1 MFKTKRGLVNYHR
14 LSFAEREEISRYL
27 ARGET
32 IRSIS
37 LILARSPSTVSREI
51 KRAAQFGRKENYR
64 AIWANFRAKRNRKK
78 QGRKRKLD
86 TNEKLKRYVFKK
98 LSLRWSPEQIAIYL
112 TIEYPLDISMR
123 VAKETI
129 YRYIYVQPKGELRRS
144 FIKALRRSHKRR
156 YKKDWRANIYKG
168 NKSIPNLISIE
179 ERPEEVKDRIV
190 PGHWEGDLLIGKLRR
205 SALGSLVERTSR
217 KTILVP
223 LLLGYNHER
232 VANEFSKELGRI
244 PKRMRKT
251 MTYDQG
257 SEMSSHEKI
266 TQKTKIKVYFSHG
279 GSPWERGTNENTNGL
294 VRQFFPKG
302 TDFTRVSRKEIK
314 RVEKLL
320 NGRPRKVLNWKKP
333 EEVFDELLR

>member
-1 MFKTKRGLVNYHR
+1 MSKTKREFANYHR
-14 LSFAEREEISRYL
+14 LSFKEREEISRYL
-27 ARGET
+27 ARGKT

-37 LILARSPSTVSREI
+37 LILIRSPSTISREI
-51 KRAAQFGRKENYR
+51 KRSAQFGRKENYR

-86 TNEKLKRYVFKK
+86 VNKRLKRYVFKK
-98 LSLRWSPEQIAIYL
+98 LSLYWSPEQIAIYL
-112 TIEYPLDISMR
+112 KIEYPLDISMR
-123 VAKETI
+123 IAKETI
-129 YRYIYVQPKGELRRS
+129 YRYIYVQPKGKLKRS
-144 FIKALRRSHKRR
+144 LIEALRRSHKRR
-156 YKKDWRANIYKG
+156 YKKDWRANIHKG

-179 ERPEEVKDRIV
+179 ERPEEVKDRTV
-190 PGHWEGDLLIGKLRR
+190 PGHWEGDLLIGKLKR

-223 LLLGYNHER
+223 LLKGYNHER
-232 VANEFSKELGRI
+232 VAENFSKELGKV
-244 PKRMRKT
+244 PQKMRKT

-266 TQKTKIKVYFSHG
+266 TEKTKIKVYFSHG

-302 TDFTRVSRKEIK
+302 TDFTKVSKKEIK
-314 RVEKLL
+314 QVEKLL
-320 NGRPRKVLNWKKP
+320 NGRPRKVLHWKKP
-333 EEVFDELLR
+333 EEVFNELLR

>member
-1 MFKTKRGLVNYHR
+1 MSKRKRNFVNYHR
-14 LSFAEREEISRYL
+14 LSFNEREEISRCL

-37 LILARSPSTVSREI
+37 RILRRNASTISREVN
-51 KRAAQFGRKENYR
+51 RAARLGNEYYR

-86 TNEKLKRYVFKK
+86 VNKKLQRYVFKK
-98 LSLRWSPEQIAIYL
+98 LFLRWSPEQIAIYL
-112 TIEYPLDISMR
+112 AIEYPLDISMR

-129 YRYIYVQPKGELRRS
+129 YRYIYVQPKGELKRS
-144 FIKALRRSHKRR
+144 LIQALRRSHKRR
-156 YKKDWRANIYKG
+156 YRKNWTNEVHKDN
-168 NKSIPNLISIE
+168 NKSIPNLISID
-179 ERPEEVKDRIV
+179 ERPKEVEDRIV
-190 PGHWEGDLLIGKLRR
+190 PGHWEGDLLIGKSKR
-205 SALGSLVERTSR
+205 SALGSLVERTTR

-223 LLLGYNHER
+223 LLNGRDHES
-232 VANEFSKELGRI
+232 VAKEFSKEFVKI
-244 PKRMRKT
+244 PSKMRKT

-266 TQKTKIKVYFSHG
+266 TQKTKIIVYFSHG

-302 TDFTRVSRKEIK
+302 TDFTKVSRKEIK

-320 NGRPRKVLNWKKP
+320 NGRPRKVLDWKKP
-333 EEVFDELLR
+333 EEMFDELLR